1 MTIATFEQLGSLDK
15 IGEIIEYANIEQKK
29 RGTDNTT
36 FKKLDILDKIGEDY
50 N

>member
-1 MTIATFEQLGSLDK
+1 MQTLNKKGGALTIA
-15 IGEIIEYANIEQKK
+15 
-29 RGTDNTT
+29 T